1 MKTNLPEYFSEDQK
15 GIVYLEGSEPLFSV
29 IIALFSA
36 GFLFATAAFLPEV
49 WSWPWHG
56 GKVAGLLTLL
66 AFAGFSAITGLI
78 AYAGVQPQCLRF
90 DAEKRRVHGSVR
102 GRLWL
107 LRSIDTNFDALQ
119 QPVIKCIER
128 EMDGDL
134 YEVRMEWTGNLPLAL
149 GCYENRSEAEY
160 WQRRLERL
168 LMS

>member
-1 MKTNLPEYFSEDQK
+1 MKTNLPEYFSEDKK
-15 GIVYLEGSEPLFSV
+15 GIVYLEGAEPLISA
-29 IIALFSA
+29 IIAFFSS
-36 GFLFATAAFLPEV
+36 GFLFVTAACLPEV

-66 AFAGFSAITGLI
+66 AFAGFSSIAGLL
-78 AYAGVQPQCLRF
+78 AYAGVQPQHLQF

-119 QPVIKCIER
+119 QPIIKCIER

-134 YEVRMEWTGNLPLAL
+134 YEVCLEWIGNFPIAL
-149 GCYENRSEAEY
+149 GSYEKRSDAEY
-160 WQRRLERL
+160 WQRRLDSL
-168 LMS
+168 LRS